1 MRNFPLMEA
10 NGFVLVKQ
18 KIYIAFFIAPSL
30 FFKLNV
36 FTIMTGKIIGGIIRA
51 MVAGPWGA
59 VIGATI
65 GHFSVDSKS
74 GEGAG
79 QNQFL
84 ILMCEASAKIAKSK
98 GVIKKEEIAEL
109 ESIFKELRLDSEAR
123 KRAIGYFRSAKNS
136 PRSLNEIAEDFAAHF
151 PSLDARQTFIT
162 VLIRIAL
169 ADGALQSEEMRE
181 LRMACAALN
190 IDPSILSGLG
200 GDRRSSSSAH
210 SSSASQDLAEA
221 YAVLGVKPD
230 ASLDEIK
237 TIYRKKCKD
246 LHPDV
251 LRSKGLGEFAMKA
264 IEAELVKVND
274 AYERIMKAR
283 R

>member
-1 MRNFPLMEA
+1 METH
-10 NGFVLVKQ
+10 GFGLVKQ
-18 KIYIAFFIAPSL
+18 KIYHVAMIFIAPSR

-36 FTIMTGKIIGGIIRA
+36 LIVMTGKIIGGIIGA
-51 MVAGPWGA
+51 MAAGPWGA
-59 VIGATI
+59 VLGAAI
-65 GHFSVDSKS
+65 GHFSVDSKKNAHT
-74 GEGAG
+74 EK
-79 QNQFL
+79 NQFL
-84 ILMCEASAKIAKSK
+84 ILTCEAAAKIAKSK

-109 ESIFKELRLDSEAR
+109 ESIFRELNLDGEAR
-123 KRAIGYFRSAKNS
+123 ARAIGYFRSAKNS
-136 PRSLNEIAEDFAAHF
+136 ARSLNEIAADFAFRF
-151 PSLDARQTFIT
+151 PSSDARQTFIT

-169 ADGALQSEEMRE
+169 ADGALQAEEMRE
-181 LRMACAALN
+181 LRLACAALN
-190 IDPSILSGLG
+190 IAPSILSGLG
-200 GDRRSSSSAH
+200 GTRNSSSSAH

-264 IEAELVKVND
+264 IEAELIKVNE

>member
-1 MRNFPLMEA
+1 METH
-10 NGFVLVKQ
+10 GFSLVKQ
-18 KIYIAFFIAPSL
+18 KIYDVAMIFIAPSR

-36 FTIMTGKIIGGIIRA
+36 LIVMTGKIIGGIIGA
-51 MVAGPWGA
+51 MAAGPWGA
-59 VIGATI
+59 VLGAAI
-65 GHFSVDSKS
+65 GHFSVDSKKNAHV
-74 GEGAG
+74 EK
-79 QNQFL
+79 NQFL
-84 ILMCEASAKIAKSK
+84 ILTCEAAAKIAKSK

-109 ESIFKELRLDSEAR
+109 ESIFRELNLDGEAR
-123 KRAIGYFRSAKNS
+123 ARAIGYFRSAKNS
-136 PRSLNEIAEDFAAHF
+136 ARSLNEIAADFAFRF
-151 PSLDARQTFIT
+151 PSSDARQTFIT

-169 ADGALQSEEMRE
+169 ADGALQAEEMRE
-181 LRMACAALN
+181 LRLACAALN
-190 IDPSILSGLG
+190 IDPSILGGLG
-200 GDRRSSSSAH
+200 GAGREQSSAY
-210 SSSASQDLAEA
+210 SSAGQELAQA

-264 IEAELVKVND
+264 IEAELIKVNE